1 MYRGIVGPICFQ
13 DTINAARQTDI
24 LESFLE
30 LLSEQEIHEEWFQQD
45 GATAHTARRSLR
57 FLEDIFADENIFLSK
72 ILAHQI
78 TCHMGML

>member
-57 FLEDIFADENIFLSK
+57 FLEDIFADEQDHRHRSGL
-72 ILAHQI
+72 LVPQ
-78 TCHMGML
+78 T